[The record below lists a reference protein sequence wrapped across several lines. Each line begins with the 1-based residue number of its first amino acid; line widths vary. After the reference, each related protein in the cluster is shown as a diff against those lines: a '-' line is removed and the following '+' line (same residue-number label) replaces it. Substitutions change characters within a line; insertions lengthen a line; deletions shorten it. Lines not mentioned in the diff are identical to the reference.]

1 MKNPISSFIV
11 HLSSFALFC
20 AFAPLFLCP
29 FCVHAQQWILDG
41 RQTQVFRLEVSDP
54 QAVYTDG
61 TREMTAPIKFAQSH
75 TATNG
80 ALQIYA
86 KDSEEHFGYFKSL
99 SFQDGLQFS
108 TESSAALLF
117 GEQTDGLMVGPSTLI
132 QTGYGSRI
140 DFETRSLTGSAGVK
154 WNVTEN
160 PTEATG
166 IVNKGYA
173 DGRYLLRTT
182 GITTNR
188 VIQAGNTLVISNGLI
203 TAIIP

>member
-1 MKNPISSFIV
+1 MKSI
-11 HLSSFALFC
+11 LSNVRATLVVALLFC
-20 AFAPLFLCP
+20 INTN
-29 FCVHAQQWILDG
+29 AQQWIIDG
-41 RQTQVFRLEVSDP
+41 KPTQVLKLEVSDP

-61 TREMTAPIKFAQSH
+61 SRQMTAPIKFTQSL

-80 ALQIYA
+80 ALQIYTT
-86 KDSEEHFGYFKSL
+86 DNEDYTGYFKSL

-108 TESSAALLF
+108 TAHSAALFF
-117 GEQTDGLMVGPSTLI
+117 GADVSDGLLITPSCIMQL
-132 QTGYGSRI
+132 GYNATV
-140 DFETRSLTGSAGVK
+140 DFEAGNLTGAAGVK
-154 WNVTEN
+154 WHVTEN
-160 PTEATG
+160 PSDALG

-203 TAIIP
+203 TAILP

>member
-1 MKNPISSFIV
+1 MKNIFSVVICLLVFVLWHGVS
-11 HLSSFALFC
+11 
-20 AFAPLFLCP
+20 
-29 FCVHAQQWILDG
+29 AQQWIIDG
-41 RQTQVFRLEVSDP
+41 QRVQSLEIHVSDP

-61 TREMTAPIKFAQSH
+61 SRQMTAPVKFTQSL
-75 TATNG
+75 TAANG

-86 KDSEEHFGYFKSL
+86 KDSEEHLGYFKSL

-108 TESSAALLF
+108 TAHSAALFF
-117 GEQTDGLMVGPSTLI
+117 GSDASDGLLITPSSIMQL
-132 QTGYGSRI
+132 GYNATV
-140 DFETRSLTGSAGVK
+140 DFESGNLTGAAGVK
-154 WNVTEN
+154 WHVTEN
-160 PTEATG
+160 PTEALG

-203 TAIIP
+203 TAINP

>member
-1 MKNPISSFIV
+1 MKSILSNVRATLVVALLLGSS
-11 HLSSFALFC
+11 AR
-20 AFAPLFLCP
+20 
-29 FCVHAQQWILDG
+29 AQQWIIDG
-41 RQTQVFRLEVSDP
+41 KQTQVLKLEVSDP
-54 QAVYTDG
+54 QAAYTDG
-61 TREMTAPIKFAQSH
+61 SRQMTAPLKFTQSL

-86 KDSEEHFGYFKSL
+86 KDSEEHHGYFKTL

-108 TESSAALLF
+108 TAHSDALFF
-117 GEQTDGLMVGPSTLI
+117 GQNMSDGLLI
-132 QTGYGSRI
+132 SADTIMQLGYNTTI
-140 DFETRSLTGSAGVK
+140 DFETGNLTGAAGVK
-154 WNVTEN
+154 WHVTEN
-160 PTEATG
+160 PTDALG

-203 TAIIP
+203 TAILP

>member
-1 MKNPISSFIV
+1 MKSI
-11 HLSSFALFC
+11 LSNVRATLVVALFINT
-20 AFAPLFLCP
+20 AAL
-29 FCVHAQQWILDG
+29 AQTWIIDG
-41 RQTQVFRLEVSDP
+41 KQTQVLKLEVSDP

-61 TREMTAPIKFAQSH
+61 SRQMTAPIKFTQSH

-86 KDSEEHFGYFKSL
+86 KDSAEHFGYFKSL

-108 TESSAALLF
+108 TAHSASLFFGSAAS
-117 GEQTDGLMVGPSTLI
+117 DGLLIGPSSI
-132 QTGYGSRI
+132 FQTGYGTRL
-140 DFETRSLTGSAGVK
+140 DFETGFLTGTK
-154 WNVTEN
+154 WHVSED
-160 PTEATG
+160 PTEDSG
-166 IVNKGYA
+166 IMNKGYA

-203 TAIIP
+203 TAILP

>member
-1 MKNPISSFIV
+1 MKNLFSVVICLLISVLGQGAS
-11 HLSSFALFC
+11 
-20 AFAPLFLCP
+20 
-29 FCVHAQQWILDG
+29 AQQWIIDG
-41 RQTQVFRLEVSDP
+41 KQTQVLKLEVSDP

-61 TREMTAPIKFAQSH
+61 SRQMTAPLKFTQGH

-86 KDSEEHFGYFKSL
+86 KDSEEHLGYFKTL
-99 SFQDGLQFS
+99 SSQDGLQFS
-108 TESSAALLF
+108 TAHSAVLF
-117 GEQTDGLMVGPSTLI
+117 FGADVSDGLMITPSSIMQL
-132 QTGYGSRI
+132 GYNATV
-140 DFETRSLTGSAGVK
+140 DFEAGNLTGASGVK
-154 WNVTEN
+154 WHVTEN
-160 PTEATG
+160 PTEALG

-203 TAIIP
+203 TAILP

>member
-1 MKNPISSFIV
+1 MKNLFSAISSFRFQA
-11 HLSSFALFC
+11 SSFLLLLAIC
-20 AFAPLFLCP
+20 TANAR
-29 FCVHAQQWILDG
+29 AQQWIIDG
-41 RQTQVFRLEVSDP
+41 QRVQALEIHVSDP
-54 QAVYTDG
+54 QAAYTDG

-86 KDSEEHFGYFKSL
+86 SDSEEHLGYFKSL

-108 TESSAALLF
+108 TDQNATLLF

-140 DFETRSLTGSAGVK
+140 DFETGNLTGAAGVK
-154 WNVTEN
+154 WHVTEN

-203 TAIIP
+203 TAILP